1 MSHLERDDCAQRF
14 DCVPSRQASAAEN
27 MPVHDWGRIALLMMT
42 LVAAEISM
50 AQPARM
56 MRRCDVHGVR
66 QAVGGVRDIA
76 RSRE

>member
-1 MSHLERDDCAQRF
+1 
-14 DCVPSRQASAAEN
+14 

-66 QAVGGVRDIA
+66 QAVGGVRDDA